1 MPLQDKRVPIE
12 FYVASPLS
20 KDLFLEMHRYTTTSK
35 NRFTKFVDR
44 TKKIATKKINPTQS
58 YAISHAYD
66 HSYQTQDLKSH
77 ALFSYHSRAQVI
89 HKYMILT
96 NKCAW

>member
-44 TKKIATKKINPTQS
+44 TKKIATKKN
-58 YAISHAYD
+58 
-66 HSYQTQDLKSH
+66 
-77 ALFSYHSRAQVI
+77 
-89 HKYMILT
+89 
-96 NKCAW
+96 